1 MRNNHRN
8 KTLIE
13 DAYREIKGMIFDQK
27 LVPGQRLVYQDLG
40 NILHMSQ
47 TPIINALNRLEQE
60 GFVESENFRGFFVKP
75 IDLKEVW
82 DAFGVREALEVY
94 AVKQAILV
102 GDAGAMET
110 LEECRREHEQYLP
123 PQYTRKK
130 FFLDSKFHTQI
141 ATMAN
146 NRVLSYLLKRN
157 FEHVYLRS
165 RLENYDP
172 RRMTSSAIEHRRLIE
187 RMNMKDTLGSI
198 EIIQNHVQTARD
210 HVIRCLSFGEQDKEE
225 YSYI

>member
-1 MRNNHRN
+1 MPENHRN

-75 IDLKEVW
+75 IDLQEVW

-102 GDAGAMET
+102 GDAVAMET
-110 LEECRREHEQYLP
+110 LEEYRLEHEQYLP

-130 FFLDSKFHTQI
+130 FFLDSKFHIQM
-141 ATMAN
+141 AAMAN
-146 NRVLSYLLKRN
+146 NRVLGYLLKRN
-157 FEHVYLRS
+157 FEHVYLRT
-165 RLENYDP
+165 RLDHYDP
-172 RRMTSSAIEHRRLIE
+172 RRMMSSAADHRRLVE
-187 RMNMKDTLGSI
+187 RMKMKDTLGSI

-210 HVIRCLSFGEQDKEE
+210 HVIRCLSSEETGDEE
-225 YSYI
+225 YGYK

>member
-1 MRNNHRN
+1 MPNNHRN

-13 DAYREIKGMIFDQK
+13 DAYKEIKGMIFDQK

-47 TPIINALNRLEQE
+47 TPIINALNRLEQD

-75 IDLKEVW
+75 IDLQEVW
-82 DAFGVREALEVY
+82 DAFGVREAMEVY

-102 GDAGAMET
+102 SDAGAMET
-110 LEECRREHEQYLP
+110 LEECRRKHEQYLP
-123 PQYTRKK
+123 PRYTRKK
-130 FFLDSKFHTQI
+130 FFLDSIFHIQI
-141 ATMAN
+141 AAMAK

-157 FEHVYLRS
+157 FEHIYLRT

-172 RRMTSSAIEHRRLIE
+172 RRMASSAAEHHRLVE
-187 RMNMKDTLGSI
+187 RMKRKDILGSI
-198 EIIQNHVQTARD
+198 EIIQNHIQTARD
-210 HVIRCLSFGEQDKEE
+210 HVIRCLSREE
-225 YSYI
+225 TEDEKYDYS